1 MNRIRRVD
9 REWLNSQRQCSTIRV
24 VAGRNIA
31 LSPMTTTSSNVLIG
45 LNPSP
50 EEPTT
55 SPSTTTN
62 GSIDQSSI
70 STQTNRSSNK
80 SLLLTPKINGMN
92 GNIVEL
98 QQQKIR
104 ELEATIEENNR
115 ERYYTVPSS
124 GAQGKN
130 HTRTAK
136 KDIYD
141 DTRSN

>member
-9 REWLNSQRQCSTIRV
+9 REWLNSRRQCLTIGV

-31 LSPMTTTSSNVLIG
+31 LSPMTTTSSNVSIG

-55 SPSTTTN
+55 SPSTRMN

-70 STQTNRSSNK
+70 STRTNRSSNE
-80 SLLLTPKINGMN
+80 SLLLTPQINRMN

-98 QQQKIR
+98 QQQKIK
-104 ELEATIEENNR
+104 ELEATIEEINH
-115 ERYYTVPSS
+115 ERYCTVPSS

-130 HTRTAK
+130 HMQTAK